1 MDDRLLEQNNL
12 MYQGHGWLQYTA
24 AFPILVK
31 VIRGLLQD
39 QGSLK
44 KIHGILVRAKETGV
58 ISRIILGQALLINNP
73 GLSG

>member
-1 MDDRLLEQNNL
+1 M
-12 MYQGHGWLQYTA
+12 
-24 AFPILVK
+24 FIK

-44 KIHGILVRAKETGV
+44 KIHDFLVRAKETGV